1 MGVRLLRGIHA
12 VAKPMLSPSDPSG
25 QFRISRGF
33 QATTGYE
40 QQIAMRRDMYSRIF
54 RTRKRTN
61 HGC

>member
-25 QFRISRGF
+25 PFRISRGF

-40 QQIAMRRDMYSRIF
+40 Q
-54 RTRKRTN
+54 
-61 HGC
+61 